1 MCFPFRCLPCMF
13 THGLRPYDMK
23 QVPIKCLNGRL
34 CVRISAHIYNDIEQY
49 KRLATLVASAV
60 R

>member
-1 MCFPFRCLPCMF
+1 MF